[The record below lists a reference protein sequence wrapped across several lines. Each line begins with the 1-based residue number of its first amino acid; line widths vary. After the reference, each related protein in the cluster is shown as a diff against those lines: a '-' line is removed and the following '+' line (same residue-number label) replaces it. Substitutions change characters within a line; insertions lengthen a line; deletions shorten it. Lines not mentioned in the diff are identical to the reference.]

1 MLKLKAGREGRAEAA
16 IARLSGLFFKLRSL
30 CSGESVSVNIGTR
43 TGTKNIL
50 VETSRVRARWQSG
63 TLHVKNKVSDEPRR
77 GS

>member
-1 MLKLKAGREGRAEAA
+1 MKPVLY
-16 IARLSGLFFKLRSL
+16 
-30 CSGESVSVNIGTR
+30 ESVSVNIGTR